1 MANSLTLTSLTE
13 NIFRAKDRVAR
24 ELVGFIPSVLIN
36 SGSEGVSINGTVRSF
51 VTAAPTLNTSY
62 TPAMTIPSADDQTI
76 TAETMTIGQV
86 ANVRIPLRGEDL
98 RQLDNTAGGQR
109 VIDDMIAQ
117 ALRKVVNTIE
127 SYLGTIIYKGAS
139 RAVGTAGTTP
149 FASNHNTVNSLRQI
163 LVDNGAPLDD
173 VSLVINSA
181 AGVNL
186 RNLSHL
192 YKVNEAGTSELARQG
207 ILLDISGI
215 KIRESYGV
223 ASHTAGAGTG
233 ALINGAEAVG
243 QTTLTYDTLTVNTT
257 GIKAGDIVTFAAD
270 TTNKYVVKT
279 GTTATAG
286 DIVIANPGLL
296 IAAPDNNAI
305 TVGSSYTANVGFH
318 RNAVELVV
326 RPPAMPYGGDAAV
339 DRMTVVD
346 DKSGLVFDFALYK
359 GYGMNSLEVTCF
371 YDAKVWKSEFV
382 ATLLG

>member
-51 VTAAPTLNTSY
+51 VTSAPTLNTSY
-62 TPAMTIPSADDQTI
+62 TPAMSIPSADDQTV
-76 TAETMTIGQV
+76 TAQTMTIGQV

-127 SYLGTIIYKGAS
+127 AYVGTIVYKGAS

-149 FASNHNTVNSLRQI
+149 FASNHNTINSVRQI
-163 LVDNGAPLDD
+163 LVDNGCPLDD
-173 VSLVINSA
+173 VSLVINSS

-192 YKVNEAGTSELARQG
+192 YKVNEAGTDELARQG

-215 KIRESYGV
+215 KIRESAGV
-223 ASHTAGAGTG
+223 ASHTKGTG
-233 ALINGAEAVG
+233 SGYLINNASGEVVG
-243 QTTLTYDTLTVNTT
+243 ETVLTLDTGSGTIV
-257 GIKAGDIVTFAAD
+257 AGDILTHASD
-270 TTNKYVVKT
+270 STNKYVVASALASNDVT
-279 GTTATAG
+279 
-286 DIVIANPGLL
+286 IAKPGLL
-296 IAAPDNNAI
+296 IAAANNDAV
-305 TVGSSYTANVGFH
+305 TVGNNYTANVAFH

>member
-76 TAETMTIGQV
+76 SAQTMTIGQV

-98 RQLDNTAGGQR
+98 KQLDSTSGGQR

-117 ALRKVVNTIE
+117 AIRKVVNTIE
-127 SYLGTIIYKGAS
+127 AYVGTIVYKGAS

-149 FASNHNTVNSLRQI
+149 FASNHNTVNSVRQI
-163 LVDNGAPLDD
+163 LVDNGCPLDD
-173 VSLVINSA
+173 VSLVINSS

-186 RNLSHL
+186 RNLTHL

-215 KIRESYGV
+215 KIRESNGI
-223 ASHTAGAGTG
+223 ASHTKGTG
-233 ALINGAEAVG
+233 ASYLINNASGEVVG
-243 QTTLTYDTLTVNTT
+243 ETVLTLDTGSGTIV
-257 GIKAGDIVTFAAD
+257 AGDILTHASD
-270 TTNKYVVKT
+270 TTNKYVVASALASNDVT
-279 GTTATAG
+279 
-286 DIVIANPGLL
+286 IAKPGLL
-296 IAAPDNNAI
+296 IAAANNDAV
-305 TVGSSYTANVGFH
+305 TVGNSYTANVAFH

>member
-51 VTAAPTLNTSY
+51 VTSAPTLNTSY
-62 TPAMTIPSADDQTI
+62 TPAMSIPSADDQTVS
-76 TAETMTIGQV
+76 AQTMTIGQV

-117 ALRKVVNTIE
+117 AMRKIVNTIE
-127 SYLGTIIYKGAS
+127 SYVGTIVYKGSS

-149 FASNHNTVNSLRQI
+149 FASNHNTINSVRQI
-163 LVDNGAPLDD
+163 LVDNGCPLDD
-173 VSLVINSA
+173 VSLVINSS

-192 YKVNEAGTSELARQG
+192 YKVNEAGTDELARQG

-215 KIRESYGV
+215 KIRESAGV
-223 ASHTAGAGTG
+223 ASHTKGTG
-233 ALINGAEAVG
+233 TSYLINNASGEVVG
-243 QTTLTYDTLTVNTT
+243 ETVLTLDTGSGT
-257 GIKAGDIVTFAAD
+257 IIAGDILTHASD
-270 TTNKYVVKT
+270 STNKYVVASALASNDVT
-279 GTTATAG
+279 
-286 DIVIANPGLL
+286 IAKPGLL
-296 IAAPDNNAI
+296 IAAANNDAVA
-305 TVGSSYTANVGFH
+305 VGNNYTANVAFH

>member
-36 SGSEGVSINGTVRSF
+36 SGSEGVSINGTVNSF

-62 TPAMTIPSADDQTI
+62 TPAMTIPSADDQTVS
-76 TAETMTIGQV
+76 AQTMTIGQV

-117 ALRKVVNTIE
+117 AMRKVVNTIE
-127 SYLGTIIYKGAS
+127 SYVGTIVYKGAS

-149 FASNHNTVNSLRQI
+149 FASNHNTVNSIRQI

-173 VSLVINSA
+173 VSLVINSL
-181 AGVNL
+181 AGTNL
-186 RNLSHL
+186 RNLSYL

-207 ILLDISGI
+207 VLLDISGI
-215 KIRESYGV
+215 KIRESAGV

-243 QTTLTYDTLTVNTT
+243 QTSLTFDTLTVNTT
-257 GIKAGDIVTFAAD
+257 GIKAGDIITTAAD

-279 GTTATAG
+279 GTTSTSG
-286 DIVIANPGLL
+286 DIVIGAPGLL
-296 IAAPDNNAI
+296 VAAPDNNAI
-305 TVGSSYTANVGFH
+305 TVGSSYTANVAFH

-326 RPPAMPYGGDAAV
+326 RPPAMPYGGDSAV

-346 DKSGLVFDFALYK
+346 DYSGLVFDIALYK
-359 GYGMNSLEVTCF
+359 GYGMNMLDITTF
-371 YDAKVWKSEFV
+371 YDAKVWKTEFV

>member
-51 VTAAPTLNTSY
+51 VTSAPTLNTSY
-62 TPAMTIPSADDQTI
+62 TPAMSIPSADDQTV
-76 TAETMTIGQV
+76 TAQTMTIGQV

-127 SYLGTIIYKGAS
+127 AYVGTIVYKGAS

-149 FASNHNTVNSLRQI
+149 FASNHNTINSVRQI
-163 LVDNGAPLDD
+163 LVDNGCPLDD
-173 VSLVINSA
+173 VSLVINSS

-192 YKVNEAGTSELARQG
+192 YKVNEAGTDELARQG

-215 KIRESYGV
+215 KIRESAGV
-223 ASHTAGAGTG
+223 ASHTKGTG
-233 ALINGAEAVG
+233 SGYLINNASGEVVG
-243 QTTLTYDTLTVNTT
+243 ETVLTLDTGSGTIV
-257 GIKAGDIVTFAAD
+257 AGDILTHASD
-270 TTNKYVVKT
+270 STNKYVVASALASNDVT
-279 GTTATAG
+279 
-286 DIVIANPGLL
+286 IAKPGLL
-296 IAAPDNNAI
+296 IAAANNDAV
-305 TVGSSYTANVGFH
+305 TVGNSYTANVAFH

>member
-51 VTAAPTLNTSY
+51 VTSAPTLNTSY
-62 TPAMTIPSADDQTI
+62 TPAMTIPSADDQTV
-76 TAETMTIGQV
+76 TAQTMTIGQV

-127 SYLGTIIYKGAS
+127 AYVGTIVYKGAS

-149 FASNHNTVNSLRQI
+149 FASNHNTINSVRQI
-163 LVDNGAPLDD
+163 LVDNGCPLDD
-173 VSLVINSA
+173 VSLVINSS

-192 YKVNEAGTSELARQG
+192 YKVNEAGTEELARQG

-215 KIRESYGV
+215 KIRESAGV
-223 ASHTAGAGTG
+223 ASHTKGTG
-233 ALINGAEAVG
+233 SGYLINNASGEVVG
-243 QTTLTYDTLTVNTT
+243 ETVLTLDTGSGTIV
-257 GIKAGDIVTFAAD
+257 AGDILTHASD
-270 TTNKYVVKT
+270 STNKYVVASALASNDVT
-279 GTTATAG
+279 
-286 DIVIANPGLL
+286 IAKPGLL
-296 IAAPDNNAI
+296 IAAANNDAV
-305 TVGSSYTANVGFH
+305 TVGNSYTANVAFH

>member
-51 VTAAPTLNTSY
+51 VTSAPTLNTSY
-62 TPAMTIPSADDQTI
+62 TPAMSIPSADDQTVS
-76 TAETMTIGQV
+76 AQTMTIGQV

-117 ALRKVVNTIE
+117 AMRKIVNTIE
-127 SYLGTIIYKGAS
+127 SYVGTIVYKGSS

-149 FASNHNTVNSLRQI
+149 FASNHNTINSVRQI
-163 LVDNGAPLDD
+163 LVDNGCPLDD
-173 VSLVINSA
+173 VSLVINSS

-192 YKVNEAGTSELARQG
+192 YKVNEAGTDELARQG

-215 KIRESYGV
+215 KIRESAGV
-223 ASHTAGAGTG
+223 ASHTKGTG
-233 ALINGAEAVG
+233 TSYLINNASGEVVG
-243 QTTLTYDTLTVNTT
+243 ETVLTLDTGSGT
-257 GIKAGDIVTFAAD
+257 IIAGDILTHASD
-270 TTNKYVVKT
+270 STNKYVVASALASNDVT
-279 GTTATAG
+279 
-286 DIVIANPGLL
+286 IAKPGLL
-296 IAAPDNNAI
+296 IAAANNDAV
-305 TVGSSYTANVGFH
+305 TVGNNYTANVAFH

>member
-51 VTAAPTLNTSY
+51 VTSAPTLNTSY
-62 TPAMTIPSADDQTI
+62 TPAMSIPSADDQTVS
-76 TAETMTIGQV
+76 AQTMTIGQV

-117 ALRKVVNTIE
+117 AMRKIVNTIE
-127 SYLGTIIYKGAS
+127 SYVGTIVYKGSS

-149 FASNHNTVNSLRQI
+149 FASNHNTINSVRQI
-163 LVDNGAPLDD
+163 LVDNGCPLDD
-173 VSLVINSA
+173 VSLVINSS

-192 YKVNEAGTSELARQG
+192 YKVNEAGTDELARQG

-215 KIRESYGV
+215 KIRESAGV
-223 ASHTAGAGTG
+223 ASHTKGTG
-233 ALINGAEAVG
+233 TSYLINNASGEVVG
-243 QTTLTYDTLTVNTT
+243 ETVLTLDTGSGTIV
-257 GIKAGDIVTFAAD
+257 AGDILTHASD
-270 TTNKYVVKT
+270 STNKYVVASALASNDVT
-279 GTTATAG
+279 
-286 DIVIANPGLL
+286 IAKPGLL
-296 IAAPDNNAI
+296 IAAANNDAV
-305 TVGSSYTANVGFH
+305 TVGNNYTANVAFH